1 MKGPISQYSKDKGN
15 QGIRKLGFGNW
26 VIRILETKNQ
36 ISQYPNI
43 QIPIPKFP
51 NNLKIVIL
59 LLFVSCL
66 LFFAAGAVFAA
77 DEAMTLG
84 AGTKGAGPVAYWNF
98 DEAGGPTAYDSSGSS
113 NNGTLTAGGSGANT
127 TASQMWTPAGKLGGA
142 IEFDGTNDYVNCGG
156 AIDLGETTVT
166 LWFKSSDQG
175 THNGLIDF
183 RGLSSNGHFDFNHSG
198 DSRPLLY
205 LAPSN
210 YRYFNSSAADYLD
223 GSWHF
228 LVLYIKGS
236 GQSDI
241 SNATLS
247 IDTVNI
253 ASSSTSSGE
262 VPYTWDDLYIG
273 KSSYD
278 VFDGSIDEVRIYNR
292 ALDADEIRQ
301 EYNAGAAAHL
311 GGGTAASYDPWGGDP
326 PVAWWSLDENSGTD
340 AYDRSGSGNDGTISG
355 ATWAHGKYGPALEFG
370 GNGNV
375 NCGNNTSLTPVSITI
390 EGWVNL
396 NNWASRHIM
405 LAKWSGYTLEIN
417 SNATIAF
424 GLSGV
429 TGASSPYYNSS
440 PSTITW
446 NEWHHLVCTWDDTT
460 KGIAIYIDG
469 QKVKSGTL
477 SGSISH
483 SASSLIMGYSSNEL
497 NGLVDEVKIY
507 DYARTQAQVAWDYNK
522 GKPVGWWKMD
532 EGIGTTVK
540 DSSGNGMDGTLY
552 PTAVSWV
559 TGDQPV
565 YGNCVLVDDVGSTWQ
580 SIRVSDSP
588 ILGGMPQLSVSLWLQ
603 MVESKTTHQVIY
615 KRQGGGTPAWHSYK
629 IQMSSSKVRFYVVN
643 SSGTNVYAESD
654 SALELDKWY
663 HLEGVYDG
671 SQVQIYVDGVAADS
685 SPPALTGSV
694 LDSDGTLQIGGLDTP
709 ETSFTHGYI
718 DDVKIYNYARTTG
731 QIMQDYVEG
740 STAHLGAGTVS
751 RGRSQDTALASCK
764 AIQDNCSQCG
774 DGTYWIDPD
783 GAGGGDAFQAY
794 CDMNTDGGGWTLVY
808 HGLCTSAT
816 GTSRTTG
823 NVVEL
828 SSDIRFDQ
836 MKIDAVNWPYTGTR
850 TTTETAK
857 MQLTF
862 SGYYQWLHAQP
873 HTPNPDVKFHSAADG
888 VQDVQFTSLGY
899 MMMGY
904 GNSWRRIL
912 PVFYTQPHDSY
923 MYLGAYAGQ
932 GIYGAD
938 DWGYGNYNSH
948 MLDTS
953 PTEHGRGLTPV
964 ESQEIKVWIREN

>member
-1 MKGPISQYSKDKGN
+1 MRIH
-15 QGIRKLGFGNW
+15 NW
-26 VIRILETKNQ
+26 RYIFRV
-36 ISQYPNI
+36 
-43 QIPIPKFP
+43 
-51 NNLKIVIL
+51 
-59 LLFVSCL
+59 LFFFAICL
-66 LFFAAGAVFAA
+66 LFFATRTVFAA

-84 AGTKGAGPVAYWNF
+84 AGTKGAGPVGYWNF

-113 NNGTLTAGGSGANT
+113 NNGTLVDGGLGTNT
-127 TASQMWTPAGKLGGA
+127 STSQMWTPAGKLGGCL
-142 IEFDGTNDYVNCGG
+142 EFDGTDDYVAVSSLDDTSFGRTLTIEVWVKQNSSVNK
-156 AIDLGETTVT
+156 AVLGRGQTASGVRDYGIEIWNNKFQFSREENDDDDFVCAGDTTITSGTWYHVVGVDDGT
-166 LWFKSSDQG
+166 YFYIYVNGVLDRTSPFLCSGFVATTAGTMDFRIGSQSSSYNTIPWF
-175 THNGLIDF
+175 NGLID
-183 RGLSSNGHFDFNHSG
+183 
-198 DSRPLLY
+198 
-205 LAPSN
+205 
-210 YRYFNSSAADYLD
+210 
-223 GSWHF
+223 
-228 LVLYIKGS
+228 
-236 GQSDI
+236 
-241 SNATLS
+241 
-247 IDTVNI
+247 
-253 ASSSTSSGE
+253 E
-262 VPYTWDDLYIG
+262 V
-273 KSSYD
+273 K
-278 VFDGSIDEVRIYNR
+278 IYNR

-301 EYNAGAAAHL
+301 EYNAGAVAHL

-326 PVAWWSLDENSGTD
+326 PVAWWSLDENTGPT

-355 ATWAHGKYGPALEFG
+355 ATWAHGKYGPALEFS

-375 NCGNNTSLTPVSITI
+375 NCGNNTSLTPASITI

-429 TGASSPYYNSS
+429 AGASSPYYNSS

-469 QKVKSGTL
+469 QKVKSDTL

-483 SASSLIMGYSSNEL
+483 STSSLIMAYSSNEL
-497 NGLVDEVKIY
+497 DGLIDDVKIY

-532 EGIGTTVK
+532 EATSGSAVGSDNIK
-540 DSSGNGMDGTLY
+540 DSSG
-552 PTAVSWV
+552 
-559 TGDQPV
+559 Q
-565 YGNCVLVDDVGSTWQ
+565 GNHGS
-580 SIRVSDSP
+580 
-588 ILGGMPQLSVSLWLQ
+588 G
-603 MVESKTTHQVIY
+603 
-615 KRQGGGTPAWHSYK
+615 
-629 IQMSSSKVRFYVVN
+629 
-643 SSGTNVYAESD
+643 SGTNIAWTTGRYGGALTFNGTDDYVDCGSGSSLNINNNFSIETWVKTSQNTPGAIVMWGEAATGKRRSLFSWNGGSGNNRLYFSGYGAAANIDSGIRIDDGIWHHCAVTIDSSD
-654 SALELDKWY
+654 F
-663 HLEGVYDG
+663 VRT
-671 SQVQIYVDGVAADS
+671 YVDGVVGN
-685 SPPALTGSV
+685 TGSV
-694 LDSDGTLQIGGLDTP
+694 TLVSYTFTGTHIGQNVNGT
-709 ETSFTHGYI
+709 ERFNSTI
-718 DDVKIYNYARTTG
+718 DDVRIYNYARTTD

-862 SGYYQWLHAQP
+862 SGYYQWLHAEP
-873 HTPNPDVKFHSAADG
+873 HTPNPDVKFHSAADS